1 MKRKIKLRIRRV
13 SPGQAYAVLTAL
25 SIASC
30 VLYVGFFAA
39 TMGYAA
45 EREELRDSIAGLS
58 TEISEAELDLLDRS
72 RALTETV
79 AAERG
84 LVAATERRYAAP
96 SALSYVPSAQ
106 TVR

>member
-1 MKRKIKLRIRRV
+1 MKRKVHLRIRHV

-45 EREELRDSIAGLS
+45 EREQLRDSIASLS
-58 TEISEAELDLLDRS
+58 TEISEAELTLLERS
-72 RALTETV
+72 RGLTETV

-84 LVAATERRYAAP
+84 FVAAAERRYAAP
-96 SALSYVPSAQ
+96 SSLSYVPNES
-106 TVR
+106 TIR